1 MTRPKTIICGL
12 DGGHFELLDPW
23 LQKGNFPNI
32 SRVVKNGVAGDLN
45 AVLPPV
51 TSPNWKAYLTGKNPG
66 KLGIFWWENIDVDT
80 NRVYYPSERKQRN
93 IEFWELLAD
102 SVSVGLLGVPTT
114 YPPKDIDNG
123 FVISGAPDGDNSG
136 YTYPPS
142 HQDTLEDQF
151 DYRVIKKNR
160 IKDDP
165 SRAAEEILELID
177 LRFRVATE
185 LLEEY
190 DVDFQQVTTFYLNAL
205 QHFLWDHDYTK
216 QAWKRIDYHVGD
228 FLDRGYNVVL
238 MSDHGSNEI
247 ETVFHINSWLH
258 QEGYL
263 KYDMGLSSAIHQLGV
278 NTDRLK
284 RIAGPIGVKD
294 RAQAIVPDR
303 IISHIPDEQGGL
315 KREQKTENVDWENTE
330 ALASGQGPVY
340 LTADPDT
347 PRYEMVRS
355 ELIERLETL
364 TDPRGRPV
372 ADAVYR
378 AEDIYDGPYV
388 SEGPDLVIDQAKA
401 VHIPGDIGR
410 DEVFSDPSDGDWRAE
425 NKRAGMFAAAG
436 PSFGTGDIDEL
447 SILDLAPTFLHLYG
461 QPVPDSMD
469 GEVRKSVFA
478 EDTEPRK
485 RSVSYTQSD
494 GRRQTEIERI
504 RDIAGR
510 IEL

>member
-1 MTRPKTIICGL
+1 
-12 DGGHFELLDPW
+12 
-23 LQKGNFPNI
+23 
-32 SRVVKNGVAGDLN
+32 
-45 AVLPPV
+45 
-51 TSPNWKAYLTGKNPG
+51 
-66 KLGIFWWENIDVDT
+66 
-80 NRVYYPSERKQRN
+80 
-93 IEFWELLAD
+93 
-102 SVSVGLLGVPTT
+102 
-114 YPPKDIDNG
+114 
-123 FVISGAPDGDNSG
+123 
-136 YTYPPS
+136 
-142 HQDTLEDQF
+142 
-151 DYRVIKKNR
+151 
-160 IKDDP
+160 
-165 SRAAEEILELID
+165 
-177 LRFRVATE
+177 
-185 LLEEY
+185 
-190 DVDFQQVTTFYLNAL
+190 
-205 QHFLWDHDYTK
+205 
-216 QAWKRIDYHVGD
+216 
-228 FLDRGYNVVL
+228 
-238 MSDHGSNEI
+238 
-247 ETVFHINSWLH
+247 
-258 QEGYL
+258 
-263 KYDMGLSSAIHQLGV
+263 MGLSSAIHLLGV

-284 RIAGPIGVKD
+284 RIAGSIGVKN

-303 IISHIPDEQGGL
+303 IIAHIPDEQGGL

-347 PRYEMVRS
+347 PRYETVRS

-378 AEDIYDGPYV
+378 AENIYDGPYV

-436 PSFGTGDIDEL
+436 PTFGTGDIDEL